1 MAMVGT
7 SGDGH
12 SSSAVRELVDS
23 KATKTVDVTLAD
35 CEVIDLLQVKH
46 NNAH

>member
-1 MAMVGT
+1 MAGT
-7 SGDGH
+7 GDDGH

-23 KATKTVDVTLAD
+23 KAIKTVDVTPPG

>member
-1 MAMVGT
+1 M
-7 SGDGH
+7 DIQ

-23 KATKTVDVTLAD
+23 KAIKTVDGILSG